1 MTTVHLFLCHF
12 CCLPTTLLRRVSVAS
27 TTVLCSMEQIC
38 AAMRESGILL
48 QETIGDLVNEIV
60 GKEETIRRWVKNKID
75 FLNIGQAKL
84 EH

>member
-1 MTTVHLFLCHF
+1 MSLFL
-12 CCLPTTLLRRVSVAS
+12 PAYSLLCRVSVAS

-60 GKEETIRRWVKNKID
+60 GKEETIRR
-75 FLNIGQAKL
+75 
-84 EH
+84 